1 MKVLLNVTVK
11 SLEEKLNRQIKI
23 DENIKVCD
31 LFEYVVAS
39 FNGKYKV
46 AFMPW
51 IYDRNT
57 KSYVGYQFDDYKDR
71 TFKSFNLKKGED
83 ITLFYESSEVY
94 DFDIEVDDFLEED
107 SSLDFEVLSGTGY
120 SIIDSKGA
128 CMYLSVS
135 RHDFLPKSFQEIAN
149 KRFDVVESNKWVED
163 YKKYKEEMLL
173 DKKITLNVSLE
184 GFNKEIKRKIVVNSS
199 INLDVFT
206 RKIILAMNGDL
217 SHDYGILKGKDYL
230 SEMFFSREFCFLDL
244 KVKDKFKVIYDWKD
258 NWVFNVSV
266 SKVEEGLNNYDF
278 EILDGCGYGII
289 DDCGGS
295 WELEEV
301 FNGNNDF
308 WGKHDINDFNLYE
321 CNKKVVDKNVYAK
334 RI

>member
-23 DENIKVCD
+23 DENIKVSD

-57 KSYVGYQFDDYKDR
+57 KSYVGYQFNDYKDR

-83 ITLFYESSEVY
+83 MTLFYESSEVY

-128 CMYLSVS
+128 CMYLRVS
-135 RHDFLPKSFQEIAN
+135 RYDFLPKSFQKNAN
-149 KRFDVVESNKWVED
+149 KKFDVVESNKWVED
-163 YKKYKEEMLL
+163 YKKHKEEMLL

-184 GFNKEIKRKIVVNSS
+184 GFNKEIKRKIVVNND
-199 INLDVFT
+199 IDLVIFT
-206 RKIILAMNGDL
+206 ANVVRSMNGDL
-217 SHDYGILKGKDYL
+217 SHGYGIKRGKDYL
-230 SEMFFSREFCFLDL
+230 PETYFLRELRFLDL
-244 KVKDKFKVIYDWKD
+244 KVKDKFKIIYDWGD

-266 SKVEEGLNNYDF
+266 SKIEDGLNKYDF
-278 EILDGCGYGII
+278 EVINGCGYGII

-295 WELEEV
+295 LELGEV
-301 FNGNNDF
+301 FNGNNDL
-308 WGKHDINDFNLYE
+308 WGKHDINDFDLYE
-321 CNKKVVDKNVYAK
+321 CNEKVLD
-334 RI
+334 